1 MKERHISLSIPESS
15 SSSSDDSDR
24 QDDQDSEDDSSIQ
37 DSNPLAT
44 AQYWDGD
51 DNSTVPTFDIS
62 ETGDDEDT
70 KDSNE
75 DEEDDDHSQ
84 DEDNEDDIGFPGP
97 KLDRRKKIG
106 TGLYIKSYF
115 DTMKPVVKG
124 GVTAATIKLK
134 CTKTTSDP
142 VSIDFRSKSVE
153 WALYPHELDATKD
166 YELVIGISAKYL
178 RIVDIE
184 EQKPRY

>member
-1 MKERHISLSIPESS
+1 MKERHISLSIPESFN
-15 SSSSDDSDR
+15 SSSDDSDR

-37 DSNPLAT
+37 DSSPLAT

-51 DNSTVPTFDIS
+51 DNSTVPTSDVSI
-62 ETGDDEDT
+62 TDDDEDT

-75 DEEDDDHSQ
+75 DEDDDDHSQ
-84 DEDNEDDIGFPGP
+84 DEDNEDDIGFP
-97 KLDRRKKIG
+97 DV
-106 TGLYIKSYF
+106 KSYF

-124 GVTAATIKLK
+124 GVTAATIQLK
-134 CTKTTSDP
+134 CTKTTSAP

-153 WALYPHELDATKD
+153 WALYPHELDVTKV

-184 EQKPRY
+184 EVVFTVNGVEEVR